1 MAKTP
6 RVLVVDDD
14 RVTRALLEEI
24 LAKEGYETDSADSG
38 EAAVD
43 KVKQSKDYDLVISD
57 IRMGGKSGLDL
68 LREIRALGG
77 ETEIILITGFGSME
91 TAIEAVREGAF
102 DYVSKPFKIDEIK
115 LAAKR
120 AIHQRQVLRSG
131 NLEVSAVSA
140 GPGRI
145 VGRSRPMIEVFK
157 LVAKVAANRSNV
169 LVTGES
175 GTGKELIA
183 RAIHAESA
191 RREKPFV
198 PLNCAAIPEQLLESE
213 LFGHVRGAFTTAV
226 AEKPGLVEEANGG
239 TLFLDEVGDLAVPLQ
254 AKLLRTIESQEVKRV
269 GSNTTSRVDVRII
282 AATNKPL
289 PEMVKEGTF
298 REDLYFRLNVVTIET
313 PALRDRKEDIPLLA
327 EHFLAIQAAQNGKRV
342 LGIAPETLELLVEY
356 PWPGNVRELA
366 HVIERAVALSGKPLL
381 LADDLPP
388 YMRRESGKRLRSLD
402 EVERDYILD
411 VLMETRGNKQ
421 AAAQI
426 LHIDRKTLHRKMQAY
441 KISLGTDAP
450 VKGDDDAG
458 GASHAAGGAP

>member
-1 MAKTP
+1 MAKMP

-14 RVTRALLEEI
+14 RITRALLEEI
-24 LAKEGYETDSADSG
+24 LAKEGYTTDSADSG
-38 EAAVD
+38 EAAVE
-43 KVKQSKDYDLVISD
+43 KVKNKGDYDLVISD

-68 LREIRALGG
+68 LREIRALGA

-91 TAIEAVREGAF
+91 TAMEAVREGAF

-120 AIHQRQVLRSG
+120 AIHQRQLLRSG
-131 NLEVSAVSA
+131 SLEELSPTKV

-169 LVTGES
+169 LVIGES

-183 RAIHAESA
+183 RAIHAESP

-198 PLNCAAIPEQLLESE
+198 PLNCAAIPEALLESE

-226 AEKPGLVEEANGG
+226 ADKPGLFEEANLG
-239 TLFLDEVGDLAVPLQ
+239 TIFLDEVGDLATPLQ
-254 AKLLRTIESQEVKRV
+254 AKLLRAIESGEVKRL
-269 GSNTTSRVDVRII
+269 GSNVTTKVDVRII
-282 AATNKPL
+282 AATNKSL

-313 PALRDRKEDIPLLA
+313 PALRDRKDDIPLLA
-327 EHFLAIQAAQNGKRV
+327 EHFLALQAQANQKRV
-342 LGIAPETLELLVEY
+342 LGIAPETLELLIEY

-381 LADDLPP
+381 LPDDLPP
-388 YMRRESGKRLRSLD
+388 YVRPDQGKRLRSLD

-411 VLMETRGNKQ
+411 VLKETRGNKG

-426 LHIDRKTLHRKMQAY
+426 LHIDRKTLQRKMQSY
-441 KISLGTDAP
+441 KISLETEEPGT
-450 VKGDDDAG
+450 
-458 GASHAAGGAP
+458 S

>member
-1 MAKTP
+1 MAPKTP

-24 LAKEGYETDSADSG
+24 LAKEGYATDSADSG
-38 EAAVD
+38 EAAVE

-68 LREIRALGG
+68 LREIRALGA
-77 ETEIILITGFGSME
+77 EIEIILITGFGSME
-91 TAIEAVREGAF
+91 TAMEAVREGAF

-131 NLEVSAVSA
+131 NLEELSAVSA

-226 AEKPGLVEEANGG
+226 ADKPGLVEEANGG

-254 AKLLRTIESQEVKRV
+254 AKLLRAIESQEVKRV

-282 AATNKPL
+282 AATNKSL

-441 KISLGTDAP
+441 KITLAGDAP
-450 VKGDDDAG
+450 VKGDEEATAG
-458 GASHAAGGAP
+458 GGAT